1 MRAISTPGA
10 GKDVVPSWLV
20 NEATV
25 YSKAEFQ
32 RSERVNTE
40 TRRRDQTTQKGGEK
54 GRGKGKQKGKKKEE

>member
-10 GKDVVPSWLV
+10 GEDVVPRWLV
-20 NEATV
+20 NEATG

-32 RSERVNTE
+32 RTERVNTE
-40 TRRRDQTTQKGGEK
+40 ARRRDYPTQKGDDK